1 MSENEN
7 EAEQRAAVVA
17 EARSWIGTRYHNCA
31 DVKGAGVD
39 CGMLLV
45 RVFVDTGLC
54 QPFDPRP
61 YPPDWH
67 LHRSEE
73 KYLGFLFDRCHEV
86 FLLPLPERGGGGA
99 PVGVAVAGRLRDA
112 VDASLPGRDLHLS
125 SPFQGEEERAALS
138 NQAPSAAGWGAA
150 RREAPSKV
158 QPGDVAVFRFG
169 RCYSHGGI
177 VTEVKYQTSGIR
189 HQTSGI
195 RHQVSGARDRALMPD
210 PRSLIPDIRIVHA
223 YAPARCVVEEPVV
236 QNPALNEA
244 KRVPRFFSYFGNQ
257 KSEIGNQDEQALRL
271 PNSDFRLLTSGL
283 GVRSAP

>member
-73 KYLGFLFDRCHEV
+73 RYLGFLFDRCHEV
-86 FLLPLPERGGGGA
+86 FLLPPPERGSGGV
-99 PVGVAVAGRLRDA
+99 PVGVGVAGRQRGALIA
-112 VDASLPGRDLHLS
+112 NTELPGRDPHLS
-125 SPFQGEEERAALS
+125 STFQGEEERAALS

-150 RREAPSKV
+150 GREAPSKV

-177 VTEVKYQTSGIR
+177 VTEVKC
-189 HQTSGI
+189 QTSGI

-244 KRVPRFFSYFGNQ
+244 KRAPRFFSYFGNQ

-271 PNSDFRLLTSGL
+271 RNPEFRLLTSGL